1 MFSGSTVWP
10 NSKEIKLGSSD
21 QEQVKNWGDFSAMFT
36 HGSASLQLFLVVWIF
51 LRFLSFVKADEFSV
65 RVTKITSRIGAS

>member
-36 HGSASLQLFLVVWIF
+36 HGSAFLQLFLVVWICVV
-51 LRFLSFVKADEFSV
+51 LGVWEIQLLQQSSQ
-65 RVTKITSRIGAS
+65 